1 MEKRMSFARWTFR
14 LGGIYGLLVMTPQL
28 FFEAQVGRDYPPP
41 ITHPEY
47 FYGFVGVALAW
58 QVAFLIIGQDPV
70 RYRPIMLAAVIEKIS
85 FAVAAIALF
94 AGGRLPEI
102 VLVFGMIDLSLALAF
117 SIAFAVTPARLP
129 PPAAPP
135 EPAHGTGP

>member
-1 MEKRMSFARWTFR
+1 MHFARWSFR
-14 LGGIYGLLVMTPQL
+14 LAGIYGLLVMTPQL
-28 FFEAQVGRDYPPP
+28 FLEAQVGRDYPPP

-85 FAVAAIALF
+85 FAAAAIALF
-94 AGGRLPEI
+94 AGGRLPRI
-102 VLVFGMIDLSLALAF
+102 VLVFGMIDLSLAVAF

-129 PPAAPP
+129 LPGEPP
-135 EPAHGTGP
+135 EPIRDRSP